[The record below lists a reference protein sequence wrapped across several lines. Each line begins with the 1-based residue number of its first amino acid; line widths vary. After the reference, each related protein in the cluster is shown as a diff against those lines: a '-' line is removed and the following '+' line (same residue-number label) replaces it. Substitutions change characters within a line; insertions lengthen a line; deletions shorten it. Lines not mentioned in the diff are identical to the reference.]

1 MDSFHG
7 KHNYYVHDVQYDYY
21 GQRLATC
28 SSDQK
33 IKVWDLE
40 NGTWTSK
47 YEWKAQNGSIWK
59 VQWAH
64 PEFGQVLAS
73 CSFDHTCCVW
83 EEPPEE
89 PPKRISGQEKSHQE
103 RSWHL
108 KATLVDSTQSVVDIK
123 FAPRHLGL
131 QLATCSLDGN
141 VRIYEALDVM
151 NLAYWT
157 VVSISLCLFNITPSR
172 HNILSYKD
180 ALQLVSR
187 GVHPEQRSPP

>member
-1 MDSFHG
+1 M
-7 KHNYYVHDVQYDYY
+7 
-21 GQRLATC
+21 ATS
-28 SSDQK
+28 SSDHK

-40 NGTWTSK
+40 QGAWKMN
-47 YEWKAQNGSIWK
+47 YDWKAHNGSIWK

-73 CSFDHTCCVW
+73 CSYDHTCCIW
-83 EEPPEE
+83 EEPPLEAHN
-89 PPKRISGQEKSHQE
+89 PNTNE
-103 RSWHL
+103 RAWVM

-131 QLATCSLDGN
+131 KLATCSLDGH

-157 VVSISLCLFNITPSR
+157 VVFFILFI
-172 HNILSYKD
+172 HK
-180 ALQLVSR
+180 
-187 GVHPEQRSPP
+187 